1 MSKLITVFG
10 ATGNQGGS
18 VIQAILA
25 DPALSNEFKIR
36 GITRDASKPAA
47 QALQAK
53 GIEMVSASMSD
64 PSTLSAAVQ
73 GSHTVFLVTTP
84 AWGAGAPDA
93 ELTDGKNVADACKA
107 AGVQHLV
114 FSSLLHVTKETGGR
128 LKHVPHFDHKADVE
142 AYIRASGVPATFVLP
157 GYFMSNYVT
166 LGMLRKGEDGVFT
179 LAYPVGA
186 DARFPLIEIGEDMGK
201 YVVASIKQRT
211 KVLGAQVLA
220 AADYYTP
227 TRILKEFEE
236 VTGQKTRFVQVDP
249 QAYKA
254 ALPMPDAIAQELLE
268 NHLFIGEP
276 GYFAGKDLKG
286 SLDLLAEVGLKPISF
301 KEYLEKNKS
310 AFA

>member
-1 MSKLITVFG
+1 
-10 ATGNQGGS
+10 
-18 VIQAILA
+18 
-25 DPALSNEFKIR
+25 
-36 GITRDASKPAA
+36 
-47 QALQAK
+47 
-53 GIEMVSASMSD
+53 MSD

-128 LKHVPHFDHKADVE
+128 LKHVPRFDHKADVE
-142 AYIRASGVPATFVLP
+142 AYIRASGVPATF
-157 GYFMSNYVT
+157 
-166 LGMLRKGEDGVFT
+166 GEDGVFT

-276 GYFAGKDLKG
+276 GYFAGKDLKS
-286 SLDLLAEVGLKPISF
+286 SLDLLAEVGLKPTSF